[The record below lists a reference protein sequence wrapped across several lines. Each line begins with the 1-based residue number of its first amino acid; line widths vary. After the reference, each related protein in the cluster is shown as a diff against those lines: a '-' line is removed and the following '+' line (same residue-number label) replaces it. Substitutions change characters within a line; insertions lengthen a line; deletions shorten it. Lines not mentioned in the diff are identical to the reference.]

1 MRKLLPFLAKPVLL
15 AFMLTGS
22 YTSFSQGNSQNKG
35 KADKKAAP
43 QAAINH
49 LKKNKQ
55 KLGLEDKDI
64 ADLTLSSETES
75 KKSGVKHLYVQQQYE
90 GIEVYGAITTVT
102 LDGNDNVISMG
113 DRLQKH
119 VGDKVKSK
127 QVSLT
132 AEAAVAAAAKY
143 LNIAL
148 KEPLSVKEQSNAVDK
163 ETLFSTGG
171 ISLEPIPAKL
181 VYQPMEDGSLVLAWE
196 VAIYELDGQNWW
208 NLRLDA
214 ASGKVLDKH
223 NLVLHCEFDNDG
235 PQGTAL
241 HTSHGHSTMSPY
253 IAADVKANVANTAA
267 VGVGTYNVFALP
279 LESPSEGPRSIVS
292 GSVADKIASP
302 SGWHSTGTTNYTTTR
317 GNNVFAYEDPDNN
330 GYVGLAQDTYGYS
343 PEGGASLNFDFPLD
357 FSKQPVA
364 NRDAAITNLFYWNN
378 LTHDIWYR
386 YGFDEQSGNFQTNNF
401 GRGPVGSDLDHV
413 MAEAQDAR
421 NIPVPPAGVTTRN
434 NANFATTPDGQ
445 RPRMQ
450 MYLWSPIPERDMFQ
464 VTSPADIARTYPA
477 IQAAFGPRL
486 NATPVT
492 GKLVLVNGIGGTSTN
507 PIEACGP
514 LTNAAEIAGNIA
526 VLYRGNCDFSFKVAT
541 AQAAGAIAVLVINN
555 QPGNPISMGV
565 GTAPLPVP
573 AITIPSVMIS
583 DVSGA
588 GIRAKLNAGVEVRV
602 RLKDE
607 SSGIELDGD
616 FDNGI
621 IAHEYGHGISTR
633 LAGGRLRTNC
643 LQNAEQMGEGWS
655 DWFGLMMTMK
665 EGDTAGKVRGI
676 GTYVQGQPT
685 TGQGIRPAPYSTD
698 FAVNSATYATT
709 NLTTITA
716 PHGVGFVWS
725 TMLWD
730 MTWDLIAQHG
740 FDKDLYDGNGGN
752 NIAMQLVIDGLK
764 LQDCSPGFVDG
775 RNGILL
781 ADRINYG
788 GAHQELIWKAFAK
801 RGLGFSAS
809 QGLRTSR
816 FDQVQAFDLPP
827 TYLCTTPLTVTAVAT
842 SNVFTGS
849 AANVVYLGYGAQNVM
864 LQAAGDP
871 TNKYTWTPAEG
882 LSDATIANPVFT
894 PTAAGT
900 YTFTVKAVNDDLC
913 TKTASITITVIDV
926 RCGKKNDKVQVCQ
939 KQGNEICISAA
950 DVINHLRNG
959 GSLGACGVQAK
970 ATAASAKTSDDFAAN
985 NELTAAPNPTNA
997 NTTLAFT
1004 LAESGAYRL
1013 EVMNMQG
1020 AVVSVVAQGKGEA
1033 GQRIAHE
1040 FSKGRL
1046 ASGVY
1051 MVRLTSGK
1059 QSKFTRVV
1067 LQD

>member
-15 AFMLTGS
+15 AMMLSGS
-22 YTSFSQGNSQNKG
+22 YTSFSQGNSQGKG
-35 KADKKAAP
+35 KAGKKAAP
-43 QAAINH
+43 QSAVNH
-49 LKKNKQ
+49 IKKNKQ

-64 ADLTLSSETES
+64 ADLTLSSETDS

-113 DRLQKH
+113 DRLHKH
-119 VGDKVKSK
+119 VGEKVKSK
-127 QVSLT
+127 QVNLN

-143 LNIAL
+143 LNL
-148 KEPLSVKEQSNAVDK
+148 SLREPLSVKEQSGDVDK

-181 VYQPMEDGSLVLAWE
+181 VYQPMEDGSLMLAWE

-208 NLRLDA
+208 NLRIDA
-214 ASGKVLDKH
+214 ANGNVLDKH
-223 NLVLHCEFDNDG
+223 NLVLHCEFDNNG
-235 PQGTAL
+235 PAGTAL
-241 HTSHGHSTMSPY
+241 HDSHGHTAMSPY

-267 VGVGTYNVFALP
+267 AGVGSYNVFAMP

-317 GNNVFAYEDPDNN
+317 GNNVFAYEDPDNT
-330 GYVGLAQDTYGYS
+330 GYIGLAQDTYGYS
-343 PEGGASLNFDFPLD
+343 PEGGSSLNFDFPLD
-357 FSKQPVA
+357 FTKQPVV

-386 YGFDEQSGNFQTNNF
+386 YGFDEQSGNFQTSSF
-401 GRGPVGSDLDHV
+401 GRGPADGDLDHV

-421 NIPVPPAGVTTRN
+421 NIPNPPAGVTTRN

-450 MYLWSPIPERDMFQ
+450 MYLWSPIPDRDMFQ
-464 VTSPADIARTYPA
+464 VTAPADLAKSYLA
-477 IQAAFGPRL
+477 AQASFGPRL
-486 NATPVT
+486 KDTPVT

-507 PIEACGP
+507 PVEGCGIP
-514 LTNAAEIAGNIA
+514 TNAAQIQGNIA
-526 VLYRGNCDFSFKVAT
+526 VVYRGNCDFSLKVYN
-541 AQAAGAIAVLVINN
+541 AQAAGAIAVVVINN
-555 QPGNPISMGV
+555 VAGNPVIMPAGAMP
-565 GTAPLPVP
+565 AP
-573 AITIPSVMIS
+573 ITIPSVMIS
-583 DVSGA
+583 NVTGA
-588 GIRAKLNAGVEVRV
+588 AIREKLNAGVEVRL

-607 SSGIELDGD
+607 STGIELDGD

-665 EGDTAGKVRGI
+665 EGDTPGKVRGI
-676 GTYVQGQPT
+676 GTYVKGEPT
-685 TGQGIRPAPYSTD
+685 TGLGIRPAPYSTD
-698 FAVNSATYATT
+698 FAVNNATYATT
-709 NLTTITA
+709 NLTAITA

-730 MTWDLIAQHG
+730 MTWDLIAKYG
-740 FDKDLYDGNGGN
+740 FDKDLYNGKGGN
-752 NIAMQLVIDGLK
+752 NMAMQLVIDGLK

-849 AANVVYLGYGAQNVM
+849 AANVVYLGYGPQTVM
-864 LQAAGDP
+864 LQADGDP
-871 TNKYTWTPAEG
+871 TNKYTWTPADG

-900 YTFTVKAVNDDLC
+900 YTFTVKAVNTDLC

-959 GSLGACGVQAK
+959 GSLGTCGVQAK
-970 ATAASAKTSDDFAAN
+970 AAVASAVASDALSTND
-985 NELTAAPNPTNA
+985 LTAAPNPTNA

-1020 AVVSVVAQGKGEA
+1020 AVVAVVAQGKGEA

-1046 ASGVY
+1046 ATGVY